1 MFNFIIRTSIA
12 YRHLVL
18 SLSLL
23 LAIVGAVSY
32 KRLII
37 DAVPDITNIQ
47 IQINSEAQGYS
58 LLRLSNVLPPRL
70 NSLFLVFQHLIIR
83 APSLATACRR

>member
-23 LAIVGAVSY
+23 LAIVGALSY

-58 LLRLSNVLPPRL
+58 PFEVEQRITTPIELSLSGIPALDYTR
-70 NSLFLVFQHLIIR
+70 SLSR
-83 APSLATACRR
+83 